1 MCPRKT
7 KPAGLD
13 IEADLLESV
22 REDSATSPRR
32 LNAQESPE
40 VLRERIKRLEVQLKE
55 QQQELEAYRQRESEL
70 LGEPITPTESVF
82 DHDFEMSET
91 ILEKRSYSRYVVD
104 WRVAIVNENDEE
116 RHIFHARAND
126 ISMGGVSLLCDEN
139 VFFTQSVIL
148 LIAVPPFTYGGK
160 EKIIE
165 IRCRTLYTVLAASV
179 RQFRLGFHFL
189 EFRGDSKNVL
199 ESYFAH
205 HVSYS

>member
-40 VLRERIKRLEVQLKE
+40 ALRERIKRLEVQLKE

-70 LGEPITPTESVF
+70 LGEPIAPAESVF

-91 ILEKRSYSRYVVD
+91 IPEKRSYSRYVVD

-189 EFRGDSKNVL
+189 EFRGDSKSVL

-205 HVSYS
+205 HVSYG